1 MILENMKMESRS
13 KKSVLIVDDN
23 LNNLQLASTV
33 LSPFYRLMLADSG
46 EKALR
51 TLEVKLPDIILLDIM
66 MPGISGFEVCK
77 QLKSNERT
85 KDIPVIFLTAKVEE
99 SDIAMA
105 FDVGGADYISKP
117 FKSREVLA
125 RIKTHLDL
133 QTAMQELQLKNQEL
147 IKLVQNR
154 DKFFS
159 IIAHDLRSPFSGVI
173 GLLELV
179 AMRSEKYTKED
190 LVRYIQM
197 VYESVLGLYGLLDNL
212 LKWSK
217 IQRDIFEAKLEH
229 LSLSAIIQENILVVN
244 PKAIQKEIK
253 ISYTADD
260 SLSVF
265 SDKDVLSIVIRNLLS
280 NAMKFSLRG
289 GEVSVSARRCDTAET
304 EVAVADNGVGM
315 PAEVFVKLFDISEKI
330 SSVGTE
336 EEPSSGLG
344 LILCKEYIE
353 KIGGKIWAESEF
365 GKGSTFYFT
374 IPDAE

>member
-1 MILENMKMESRS
+1 MNMESKG

-66 MPGISGFEVCK
+66 MPGISGYEVCK
-77 QLKSNERT
+77 QLKSIERT

-99 SDIAMA
+99 GDIAMA

-147 IKLVQNR
+147 TKLVQNR

-179 AMRSEKYTKED
+179 ATRSEKYTKDD

-229 LSLSAIIQENILVVN
+229 LSLSAIIKENILVVN

-253 ISYTADD
+253 IFYTADD

-289 GEVSVSARRCDTAET
+289 GEVRVSVQQSDTGET

-353 KIGGKIWAESEF
+353 IIGGKIWAESEF